1 MYAIFAALFVCYAL
15 LIAMGYALIRSRRP
29 EEPQEPEE
37 DELQLRLDFVTHE
50 QLDQKLSQEAKKW
63 EWLLDEWHEK
73 FSTLHARLAKRTKT
87 HQQQQQVE
95 QEQPDIPRLSAAHLR
110 RVGSP

>member
-1 MYAIFAALFVCYAL
+1 MAALIALLFLAYALVFALAYAL
-15 LIAMGYALIRSRRP
+15 LRARRP

-37 DELQLRLDFVTHE
+37 DEAQLRLDFVTHE